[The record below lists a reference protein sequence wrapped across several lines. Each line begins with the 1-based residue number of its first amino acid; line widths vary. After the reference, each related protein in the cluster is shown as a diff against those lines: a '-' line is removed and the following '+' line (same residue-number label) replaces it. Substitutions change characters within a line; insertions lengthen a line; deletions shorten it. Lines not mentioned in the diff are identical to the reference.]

1 MTIAV
6 SVMVFP
12 SRLLTFAVRGIAL
25 LAAVAI
31 VLVLFANSNL
41 SAIFRFQISLLAS
54 ILVWSA
60 IFTLRRP
67 GKTFH
72 IDISGIGQIRLT
84 QYSGVSTPYKNTG
97 MPLDGSSCQLVHLS
111 PDSILWSHLMLLRL
125 KADEGGVLSIPVL
138 NDSLAASDFAQLLVA
153 CKWIAAQ
160 PASRKIND

>member
-6 SVMVFP
+6 SVMVSS
-12 SRLLTFAVRGIAL
+12 SRLLACAVRCMAL
-25 LAAVAI
+25 LAAVAF

-41 SAIFRFQISLLAS
+41 SAIFRFQISLAAS
-54 ILVWSA
+54 ILAGTA
-60 IFTLRRP
+60 IFMLRRP

-84 QYSGVSTPYKNTG
+84 QYSGVSIPYKNTG
-97 MPLDGSSCQLVHLS
+97 MPLDGSSGQLVHLS
-111 PDSILWSHLMLLRL
+111 PDSILWPHLMLLRL
-125 KADEGGVLSIPVL
+125 KAVQGGIISIPVL
-138 NDSLAASDFAQLLVA
+138 HDSLDASNFARLLVA

>member
-12 SRLLTFAVRGIAL
+12 SHLLNLAVRGM
-25 LAAVAI
+25 AVLTTVATA
-31 VLVLFANSNL
+31 LVLSINSNL
-41 SAIFRFQISLLAS
+41 SAIFGFQISLVAS
-54 ILVWSA
+54 ILLGIA
-60 IFTLRRP
+60 IFVLRHL

-84 QYSGVSTPYKNTG
+84 QYSGVSTQYKNTG
-97 MPLDGSSCQLVHLS
+97 LPLDGSSGQLVQLS

-125 KADEGGVLSIPVL
+125 KTAQGGAYSIPIL
-138 NDSLAASDFAQLLVA
+138 TDSLDASDFAQLLVA

-160 PASRKIND
+160 PASHKIND

>member
-6 SVMVFP
+6 SVMVSP
-12 SRLLTFAVRGIAL
+12 SRLLNFAVRGMTL

-31 VLVLFANSNL
+31 VLVLFVNVNL
-41 SAIFRFQISLLAS
+41 NAIFRFQILVAAS

-60 IFTLRRP
+60 IFRLRRP

-97 MPLDGSSCQLVHLS
+97 MPLDGSSGQLVHLGR
-111 PDSILWSHLMLLRL
+111 DSILWPHLILLRL
-125 KADEGGVLSIPVL
+125 KAAQGGIFSIPIL
-138 NDSLAASDFAQLLVA
+138 NDSLGASDFAQLLVA
-153 CKWIAAQ
+153 CRWLAAQ
-160 PASRKIND
+160 PASHQIND

>member
-12 SRLLTFAVRGIAL
+12 SRLLTFAVRVMAL

-31 VLVLFANSNL
+31 VLVLFANANL
-41 SAIFRFQISLLAS
+41 SAIFRFQISIATS
-54 ILVWSA
+54 ILVWGA
-60 IFTLRRP
+60 IFKLQCP

-84 QYSGVSTPYKNTG
+84 QYNGVSTPPKNTG
-97 MPLDGSSCQLVHLS
+97 MPLDGSSGQLVHLS
-111 PDSILWSHLMLLRL
+111 PDSILWPNLILLRL
-125 KADEGGVLSIPVL
+125 TADEGEILSIPVL
-138 NDSLAASDFAQLLVA
+138 NDNLDAPDFAKLLVA

>member
-12 SRLLTFAVRGIAL
+12 SRLLAAATRGMVL
-25 LAAVAI
+25 LAALAFG
-31 VLVLFANSNL
+31 LLLFTNPNL

-54 ILVWSA
+54 ILFGSA
-60 IFTLRRP
+60 IFMLRRP

-84 QYSGVSTPYKNTG
+84 QYSGVSIPYKNTG
-97 MPLDGSSCQLVHLS
+97 MPLDGSSGQLVQLS
-111 PDSILWSHLMLLRL
+111 PDSILWPHMMLLRL
-125 KADEGGVLSIPVL
+125 KTAQGGRFFIPVL
-138 NDSLAASDFAQLLVA
+138 NDSLAASDFAQLLVS

-160 PASRKIND
+160 PAVRKINH